1 MFHQL
6 DVVYS
11 YEFLLYGISC
21 HEKMYRLAWQMNKVI
36 GSDFGLG
43 NLVLIP
49 QKSEAT
55 KHMTYRWEIDAEGSY
70 FTLIQNRS
78 AGGWVLPSH
87 KHIDYLLKQE
97 CDDDLFVIS
106 MEKIRKLSLVLAIF
120 ELDPETTKGKENLL
134 FD

>member
-11 YEFLLYGISC
+11 YDFLLYGISC
-21 HEKMYRLAWQMNKVI
+21 HEKMYRLAWQMNKVL
-36 GSDFGLG
+36 GSDFSLEDH
-43 NLVLIP
+43 VLIP
-49 QKSEAT
+49 QKAGAT
-55 KHMTYRWEIDAEGSY
+55 EHMTYRWEIEAEGSY

-97 CDDDLFVIS
+97 CDDHVSEIAI
-106 MEKIRKLSLVLAIF
+106 EEIRKLSLVLAIF
-120 ELDPETTKGKENLL
+120 DLEPETTKNKENLL